1 MRCLRSILA
10 FSSSGKSSSKLI
22 SLPLPGVPGLSP
34 AAIEALREEPSPAI
48 EGPAKPRPLG
58 VPTGVD
64 RAGMFGGGGVPVY
77 CARNNRAD
85 GDPDML
91 GLPLANSGPGS
102 LGLDISTGL
111 DGLGLLD
118 DGEAMT
124 GDDGGWRE
132 RDECGAIVLRR
143 FSSVTAAQ
151 IGRAH
156 V

>member
-1 MRCLRSILA
+1 
-10 FSSSGKSSSKLI
+10 
-22 SLPLPGVPGLSP
+22 
-34 AAIEALREEPSPAI
+34 
-48 EGPAKPRPLG
+48 
-58 VPTGVD
+58 
-64 RAGMFGGGGVPVY
+64 
-77 CARNNRAD
+77 
-85 GDPDML
+85 ML

-143 FSSVTAAQ
+143 FSSVTAAPGAPPREARTLIAGGAGGAPVSPFQ
-151 IGRAH
+151 SLDLNFDATLDSEF
-156 V
+156 VTTEE